1 MIEKKKEEKRISIFQ
16 KEIKKSV
23 FVFFIFF
30 DVYGFLN

>member
-23 FVFFIFF
+23 FVFFIFLMF
-30 DVYGFLN
+30 MGF